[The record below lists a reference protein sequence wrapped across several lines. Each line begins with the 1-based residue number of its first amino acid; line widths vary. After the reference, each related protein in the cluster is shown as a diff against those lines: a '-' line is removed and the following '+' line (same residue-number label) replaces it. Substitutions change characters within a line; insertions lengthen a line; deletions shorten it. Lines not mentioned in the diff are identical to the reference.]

1 MAYYY
6 KGQEILTP
14 YNIFDNRTVF
24 QNQSLN
30 LQRTTTFLPGQRFD
44 LNFLVKP
51 SHDPSQIMLAHISG
65 FHKVD
70 TMIMPQAL
78 GMEEKRTF
86 KGSVVAA
93 SNAVAGADVVS
104 IVATS
109 GDGVGNIIPAGYFV
123 TFAGHPKL
131 YMVVED
137 VELNDTTNKSL
148 KIYPRLNSD
157 VAASENVNLGD
168 DVQYTYER
176 DIKTARG
183 VSFNNGVLTNPGTI
197 NLIEKI

>member
-1 MAYYY
+1 MTYYY

-44 LNFLVKP
+44 MNFQVKP
-51 SHDPSQIMLAHISG
+51 SHDPSAIMLAHISG
-65 FHKVD
+65 FHSVD

-86 KGSVVAA
+86 KGSAVAA
-93 SNAVAGADVVS
+93 SNAVAGADLVTIS
-104 IVATS
+104 ATS
-109 GDGVGNIIPAGYFV
+109 GDGAGNIIPAGYFL

-131 YMVVED
+131 YMVTEN

-148 KIYPRLNSD
+148 KIYSRL
-157 VAASENVNLGD
+157 VADIVASENVNLGD
-168 DVQYTYER
+168 NVLYTYER

-197 NLIEKI
+197 NLVEKI